1 MVQLSWYA
9 CDVPV
14 LTATGKGNSRL
25 PPRPKMNS
33 RALGSLRMS
42 VIQKAVRFET
52 VRVAGAA
59 ASGAQTRVSVPHLP
73 VAEAETVRVA
83 GAPASGLF
91 VICALPHV
99 AQTLLSVLS
108 GAAARIMLGETA
120 TPPRANVAYA
130 VTSCSSV
137 TSASPRV
144 RPSP

>member
-42 VIQKAVRFET
+42 VIQKAVRVERA
-52 VRVAGAA
+52 RVA
-59 ASGAQTRVSVPHLP
+59 GAQTRVSVPHLP
-73 VAEAETVRVA
+73 VASLLA
-83 GAPASGLF
+83 L
-91 VICALPHV
+91 CALPHV

-108 GAAARIMLGETA
+108 GAAARIMLGETE

-130 VTSCSSV
+130 VT
-137 TSASPRV
+137 
-144 RPSP
+144 

>member
-1 MVQLSWYA
+1 
-9 CDVPV
+9 
-14 LTATGKGNSRL
+14 
-25 PPRPKMNS
+25 MNS

-73 VAEAETVRVA
+73 VAEADTVQVA
-83 GAPASGLF
+83 GVARSPSLLAL
-91 VICALPHV
+91 CALPHV

-108 GAAARIMLGETA
+108 GAAARIMLGETE

-137 TSASPRV
+137 TSAPPSV
-144 RPSP
+144 SPSP